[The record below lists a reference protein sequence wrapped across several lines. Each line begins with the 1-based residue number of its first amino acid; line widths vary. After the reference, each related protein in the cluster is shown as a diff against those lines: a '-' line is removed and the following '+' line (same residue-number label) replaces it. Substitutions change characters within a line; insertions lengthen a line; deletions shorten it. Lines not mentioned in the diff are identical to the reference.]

1 MDAQRKY
8 ATTTAG
14 PPILWRP
21 ASRKRGRQ
29 DELSSDECSSPPRN
43 YCTINQEIVKR
54 GGFSFAPD
62 RSRSTSVSSNQD
74 SYLLTTPMCTEV
86 QLDQE
91 GWHSDTSST
100 FTSGS
105 DTSEARE
112 QCAYCGRMTRQWI
125 LASGGRLCTLP
136 RPECCRDNYSAH
148 GWKAI
153 NDMRIK
159 RCANGRFA
167 LLSKSQH
174 RVMDGPIGMIIAS
187 FLCKI

>member
-8 ATTTAG
+8 WTTTSG
-14 PPILWRP
+14 PPILWRS

-43 YCTINQEIVKR
+43 YCTINQEMVKR

-62 RSRSTSVSSNQD
+62 RNRSTSISANQD
-74 SYLLTTPMCTEV
+74 SYLLTPPMGTEV

-91 GWHSDTSST
+91 GCHSDTSST

-125 LASGGRLCTLP
+125 LASGGRLCILP
-136 RPECCRDNYSAH
+136 TPECCRDNYAVSCSLTSHSTDPGILSPAF
-148 GWKAI
+148 
-153 NDMRIK
+153 
-159 RCANGRFA
+159 CAKYYLRWVTDAGPA
-167 LLSKSQH
+167 LEIS
-174 RVMDGPIGMIIAS
+174 
-187 FLCKI
+187 